1 MSKID
6 HNLNE
11 KNDFL
16 LNNEIIQNV
25 TYDNYHDFQHANFIF
40 SQNFIPLFWRLFN
53 DEIDFRLK
61 YLSLILIF
69 Y

>member
-25 TYDNYHDFQHANFIF
+25 TYDNYHDF
-40 SQNFIPLFWRLFN
+40 
-53 DEIDFRLK
+53 
-61 YLSLILIF
+61 
-69 Y
+69 

>member
-6 HNLNE
+6 HNSNE

-25 TYDNYHDFQHANFIF
+25 IYDNYHDFQHANFIF
-40 SQNFIPLFWRLFN
+40 SQISIHYFE
-53 DEIDFRLK
+53 D
-61 YLSLILIF
+61 YLMTKLTLG
-69 Y
+69 